1 MHTSL
6 PGRVH
11 SSMHWRKEKQMN
23 EVRNLDTSAPAGK
36 TNSAPKRLN
45 LNDLRRK
52 VQTGEPNSPE
62 VHWSWLF

>member
-1 MHTSL
+1 
-6 PGRVH
+6 
-11 SSMHWRKEKQMN
+11 MN